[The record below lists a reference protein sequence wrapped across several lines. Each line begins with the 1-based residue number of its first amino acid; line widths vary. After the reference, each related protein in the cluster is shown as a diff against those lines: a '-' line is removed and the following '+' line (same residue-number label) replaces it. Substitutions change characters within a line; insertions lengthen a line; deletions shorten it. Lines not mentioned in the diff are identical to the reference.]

1 MTDRNKYLDAVLEI
15 TGGEA
20 WKTIQ
25 EVMKD
30 DIRNVETQELQVSTW
45 EEVLELRGFRR
56 ALIYVH
62 DFRNLAKLEKHNNAL

>member
-1 MTDRNKYLDAVLEI
+1 MIEREQYLDAVLDI

-20 WKTIQ
+20 WKIIQ
-25 EVMKD
+25 EGMKD
-30 DIRNVETQELQVSTW
+30 DIRNVETQELQAVTW

-62 DFRNLAKLEKHNNAL
+62 DFRNLAKLEKHNAV

>member
-1 MTDRNKYLDAVLEI
+1 MIDRDAYLDAILEI

-30 DIRNVETQELQVSTW
+30 DIRNVEVQELQANTW
-45 EEVLELRGFRR
+45 DNVLELRGFRR